1 MNKNKVI
8 IEGWDAKEKLKE
20 GVNILAA
27 AVKSTLGPSGKNV
40 ILEQEYGSP
49 KITKDG
55 VSVAREI
62 FLKDPLHNI
71 GAQMVKDVASKTNDD
86 AGDGTTT
93 ATVLAESIINN
104 GFTYVQTGVNPIELK
119 NGIDKALIQVVKSLK
134 DMSTP
139 VKDKSQIAQ
148 VGTVSAN
155 NDSTIGNLIS
165 DAMEIVG
172 KNGIITV
179 EEGNGTDTYLDTVEG
194 VQFEK
199 GYLSPHF
206 ITNQDKMR
214 VELEDPYILILNEK
228 VTNLQDL
235 LPVLESVSQDQS
247 ELLIIADEVEG
258 EALATLVINKLR
270 GLLKVAAVKSPSFG
284 DKRKEILEDIATVTG
299 ATVISKDKGI
309 TLDSFSMDYLGV
321 ASKISIDKETTTIVD
336 GKGDVEAIQNRVS
349 QIQSQIDNTDN
360 DWDKEKLKERL
371 AKLSGGVAVLY
382 IGAGSEVEMKERKD
396 RVDDAL
402 HATKAAVEE
411 GIVPGG
417 GVALLRSIKA
427 IDTSITDNPNEILG
441 MELLKKAIEAPIRTI
456 IENTGKEPSVII
468 HRILENDLPYG
479 GYNARTE
486 LYEDL
491 MASGIVDP
499 TKVTRTALE
508 NAVSIAGSMLTTN
521 VVVSNSREKED
532 EKEIPPQQKRGMF

>member
-20 GVNILAA
+20 GVNILAS
-27 AVKSTLGPSGKNV
+27 AVKSTLGPSGRNV
-40 ILEQEYGSP
+40 IIEQDYGSP

-62 FLKDPLHNI
+62 FLKDPLQNI

-93 ATVLAESIINN
+93 ATVLAEAIINN

-119 NGIDKALIQVVKSLK
+119 NGIDKALKQVVQSLK
-134 DMSTP
+134 ELSTP
-139 VKDKSQIAQ
+139 VKDKEQIAQ
-148 VGTVSAN
+148 VGTISAN
-155 NDSTIGNLIS
+155 NDVTIGNLIA

-179 EEGNGTDTYLDTVEG
+179 EEGKGTDTYLDTVEG
-194 VQFEK
+194 VQFDK

-235 LPVLESVSQDQS
+235 LPVLEAVSQDGS

-284 DKRKEILEDIATVTG
+284 DKRKEILEDIAVVTG
-299 ATVISKDKGI
+299 ATVLSKDKGI
-309 TLDSFSMDYLGV
+309 TLDDFVIGFLGS

-336 GKGDVEAIQNRVS
+336 GKGIPDEIQKRVAG
-349 QIQSQIDNTDN
+349 IQSRIENTDN
-360 DWDKEKLKERL
+360 EWDKEKLQERL
-371 AKLSGGVAVLY
+371 AKISGGVAVLY

-417 GVALLRSIKA
+417 GVALLRSISS

-441 MELLKKAIEAPIRTI
+441 MELLKNAIEAPIRTI

-468 HRILENDLPYG
+468 HKILENDLPSG

-486 LYEDL
+486 VYEDL
-491 MASGIVDP
+491 MAAGIVDP

-508 NAVSIAGSMLTTN
+508 NAVSIAGLMLTTN
-521 VVVSNSREKED
+521 VVVSNSREKE
-532 EKEIPPQQKRGMF
+532 EQKEIPPQMGGMF